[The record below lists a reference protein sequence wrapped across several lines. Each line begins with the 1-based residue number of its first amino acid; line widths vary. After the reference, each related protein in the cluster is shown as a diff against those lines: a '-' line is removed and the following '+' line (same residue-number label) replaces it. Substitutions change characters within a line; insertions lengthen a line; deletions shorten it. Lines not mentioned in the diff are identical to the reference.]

1 MIKKS
6 RSKAD
11 SYLCKSVLLHSIA
24 NRDKVL
30 ITGDCTCVPLACN
43 HSMQGMSKL
52 LELAEE
58 NRNIV
63 VSISLGDLIECNEEL
78 IRRVKAE
85 LEQQITDTAA
95 ETYPSVTKVAEILD
109 VNKTTLWRW
118 AKSGYLVPI
127 EIGGKRRYR
136 MSDVKRILGMTSK
149 DYLADAA
156 TK

>member
-1 MIKKS
+1 
-6 RSKAD
+6 
-11 SYLCKSVLLHSIA
+11 
-24 NRDKVL
+24 
-30 ITGDCTCVPLACN
+30 
-43 HSMQGMSKL
+43 MSKL

-78 IRRVKAE
+78 IRRAKAE

-136 MSDVKRILGMTSK
+136 MSDVKRILTNTDIAK
-149 DYLADAA
+149 
-156 TK
+156 